1 MKLKIALG
9 NQSLGFSNDLEYFD
23 VDWDKILS
31 CENVLPLLPKFLRLM
46 SHATFRDLPRRP
58 IEFITYS
65 HTQLR
70 KIWNAEKGEIN
81 ILIFTSVATS
91 NASIKSKI
99 VFLEFFLGPTF
110 VIYIG

>member
-1 MKLKIALG
+1 METK
-9 NQSLGFSNDLEYFD
+9 SLGFSNDQEYFD

-31 CENVLPLLPKFLRLM
+31 CENVLPLLLNFCYSCPMQHLQTSQDASL
-46 SHATFRDLPRRP
+46 
-58 IEFITYS
+58 EFIAYS

-99 VFLEFFLGPTF
+99 LFLEFFLAPTF